1 MRYGWQ
7 PYVPV
12 AAKRRMAEGELLKL
26 RKNGQSF
33 QPVAIEGRK
42 IATTFWGKAW
52 CENLESYSDFENR
65 LPRGR
70 TYVRKGCVCHLEI
83 AKGRIHALVIG
94 SELYTVTIGIEPL
107 PEKTWEEIKKRCT
120 GKIASLLDL
129 LGGKL
134 AEGVME
140 VVTDRKL
147 GLFPKPAEISMDCS
161 CPDWA
166 TMCKH
171 VAAVLYGVGS
181 RLDEHPELL
190 FALRGVNHEE
200 LVSATVEEAVA
211 RVVTGGSRRRI
222 VAEEISDVFGIE
234 LDSTIAPE
242 PAPRSPE
249 RSAEK
254 TKARSATKD
263 EAALP
268 APAKPASPEPLRS
281 GASSGS
287 GPVPK
292 AVSRKTLA
300 GPVAKDGKSP
310 KSPSQAFPERITGP
324 QVRELRMRLGLT
336 GGDFARLLGVSGG
349 AVSLWEK
356 SDTALNIHEKSREAL
371 KKAWEKARRRGLGSP
386 S

>member
-1 MRYGWQ
+1 M
-7 PYVPV
+7 
-12 AAKRRMAEGELLKL
+12 KRRKAERELQQQA
-26 RKNGQSF
+26 KNGQKF
-33 QPVAIEGRK
+33 QPIAIEGRK
-42 IATTFWGKAW
+42 IAKTFWGKAW

-70 TYVRKGCVCHLEI
+70 TYVRNGSVCHLEI
-83 AKGRIHALVIG
+83 AKGTIRALVIG
-94 SELYTVTIGIEPL
+94 SELYTVTIGIKPL

-140 VVTDRKL
+140 VVTDRKQ

-171 VAAVLYGVGS
+171 VAAVLYGVGA

-190 FALRGVNHEE
+190 FTLRGVNHEE

-222 VAEEISDVFGIE
+222 AAEEISDVFGIE
-234 LDSTIAPE
+234 LDSKIAPE

-254 TKARSATKD
+254 TKARS
-263 EAALP
+263 AALP